1 MSFLTQIKNLF
12 HQSADVRSAA
22 ELMIEAM
29 AKEAIKTGSPEA
41 LMAVANQWEQ
51 LQDGTPALA
60 TVETNAALALPSTSY
75 TTSDEMK
82 PVVIE
87 IMQQAYIGGVDQM
100 TNGTIKKQLDR
111 VKQSSGGWKD
121 GDLEDVDPRPG
132 IQPRWWQ
139 TLSVALREMRAAG
152 DVTTDPV
159 NYRTYTLSPRHLP
172 QLPAGEEPKQLAG
185 SWEVV
190 G

>member
-60 TVETNAALALPSTSY
+60 TVETNAALAVPSTSC
-75 TTSDEMK
+75 TTSDHMK
-82 PVVIE
+82 PVRDRDHATGFYRWGRSGD
-87 IMQQAYIGGVDQM
+87 QRHHSQATGALQTV
-100 TNGTIKKQLDR
+100 KRWLDR
-111 VKQSSGGWKD
+111 WRPFRTSILALVFNLEGGRHSK
-121 GDLEDVDPRPG
+121 RG
-132 IQPRWWQ
+132 IASDAMQP
-139 TLSVALREMRAAG
+139 VM
-152 DVTTDPV
+152 
-159 NYRTYTLSPRHLP
+159 
-172 QLPAGEEPKQLAG
+172 
-185 SWEVV
+185 
-190 G
+190 

>member
-1 MSFLTQIKNLF
+1 
-12 HQSADVRSAA
+12 
-22 ELMIEAM
+22 M
-29 AKEAIKTGSPEA
+29 AKEAIKTEA
-41 LMAVANQWEQ
+41 PSLMANH
-51 LQDGTPALA
+51 GNSFGCPALA

-172 QLPAGEEPKQLAG
+172 QSAGEEPAAYR
-185 SWEVV
+185 
-190 G
+190 